1 MSRNSIDPLGGKQ
14 PREMTLAEII
24 ETGISSR
31 LDHAGV
37 RMAGVTAEDVVAIA
51 AAWIVETALTVG
63 HHAELRI
70 GRPLGRL
77 VGRALEAVA

>member
-1 MSRNSIDPLGGKQ
+1 MSRNSIDPLGGKP

-24 ETGISSR
+24 ETGIGSR